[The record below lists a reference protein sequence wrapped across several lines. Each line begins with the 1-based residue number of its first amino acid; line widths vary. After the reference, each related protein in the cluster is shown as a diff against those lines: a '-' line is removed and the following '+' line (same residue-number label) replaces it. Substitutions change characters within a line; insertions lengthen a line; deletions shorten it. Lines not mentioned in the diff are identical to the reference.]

1 MAQLC
6 HFDWSGG
13 HIVPHNALQQIL
25 FPHNLLRIPRMFVD
39 ITLLT
44 YFAIIVVLLD
54 RTRESTET
62 AEIKGDYWSP
72 MSSLDK
78 ISFLAGKRVF
88 TFS

>member
-1 MAQLC
+1 
-6 HFDWSGG
+6 
-13 HIVPHNALQQIL
+13 
-25 FPHNLLRIPRMFVD
+25 MFVD